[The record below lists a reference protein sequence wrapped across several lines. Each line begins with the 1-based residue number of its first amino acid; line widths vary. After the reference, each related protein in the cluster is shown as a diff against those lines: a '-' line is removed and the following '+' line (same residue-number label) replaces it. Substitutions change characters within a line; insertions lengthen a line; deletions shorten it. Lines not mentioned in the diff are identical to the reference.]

1 MAHNGLSDYKIKK
14 IRMFFCQD
22 FTASKTAVLL
32 GINRNTINLYFNEF
46 CLKIPAY
53 THHKGSLFL
62 GEIELDGSYL
72 QHGA

>member
-1 MAHNGLSDYKIKK
+1 MVHTGLSDYKIKK

-32 GINRNTINLYFNEF
+32 GINRNTINRYFNEF
-46 CLKIPAY
+46 RLKIATY

-62 GEIELDGSYL
+62 GEIELDESWMNRI
-72 QHGA
+72 